1 MDIHKLIYLFAKLPN
16 LGPSSSR
23 RLVLYLLRNK
33 KDIMLPLAR
42 SIEKLAMQIKECEI
56 CFNMDVASPCAI
68 CSDVKRD
75 KQVLCIVEEL
85 DDLWAFEKGKIY
97 FGTYHVL
104 GGVLSALYG
113 VGPENLNFGNIIY
126 RIKKYNIREVI
137 IATSNTMDGQVTSH
151 YITQIVKDSG
161 VKVTRLA
168 CGIPAGGEIDY
179 LDEGTLSAA
188 LSSRY
193 VIS

>member
-1 MDIHKLIYLFAKLPN
+1 MDISKLISLFAKLPN
-16 LGPSSSR
+16 MGPSSSR
-23 RLVLYLLRNK
+23 RLVLHLLRNK
-33 KDIMLPLAR
+33 KNIMLPLAH
-42 SIEKLAMQIKECEI
+42 SIEKLATQIKECEI
-56 CFNMDVASPCAI
+56 CFNMDVTSPCAI
-68 CSDVKRD
+68 CSDIKRD
-75 KQVLCIVEEL
+75 KQILCIVEEL
-85 DDLWAFEKGKIY
+85 GDLWAFEKGKIY

-113 VGPENLNFGNIIY
+113 VGPENLNFSSLVT
-126 RIKKYNIREVI
+126 RINKYSIKEVI

-151 YITQIVKDSG
+151 YITQIVRDSG
-161 VKVTRLA
+161 VKITRLA

-193 VIS
+193 II